1 MASKSDFDIIAF
13 ASAREWQRWLA
24 AHHAKSEGVWLR
36 FFKKNSGTAS
46 VSHAAALSA
55 ALCYGW
61 IDGQLRKHD
70 EASWLHKFTPRRPKS
85 VWSKRN
91 RELAE
96 QLTRARKMRRNGMK
110 EMAAAKEDGRWDRA
124 YDSPSKMAVPA
135 DFLGQLSKDS
145 KARAFFKT
153 LNKANTY
160 AIAWR
165 LQTAKKPET
174 REKRMKAILRMLSKG
189 QAFHD

>member
-1 MASKSDFDIIAF
+1 MASKSDVDIIAF

-24 AHHAKSEGVWLR
+24 AHHAKSGGVWLR

-46 VSHAAALSA
+46 VSHAEALAA

-70 EASWLHKFTPRRPKS
+70 EVSWLHKFTPRRPKS

-96 QLTRARKMRRNGMK
+96 QLTMARKMRRNGMQ
-110 EMAAAKEDGRWDRA
+110 EMAAAKQDGRWDRA

-135 DFLGQLSKDS
+135 DFLRQLSKDS

-153 LNKANTY
+153 LDKANTY
-160 AIAWR
+160 SITWR

-174 REKRMKAILRMLSKG
+174 REKRMRAILKMLSKG

>member
-24 AHHAKSEGVWLR
+24 AHHAKSGGVWLR

-46 VSHAAALSA
+46 VSHAEALAA

-70 EASWLHKFTPRRPKS
+70 EVSWLHKFTPRRPRG

-96 QLTRARKMRRNGMK
+96 QLTKTRKMRRAGMR
-110 EMAAAKEDGRWDRA
+110 EMAAAQEDGRWDRA

-135 DFLGQLSKDS
+135 DFLRQLSKDS
-145 KARAFFKT
+145 KARAFFRT

-160 AIAWR
+160 SITWR

-174 REKRMKAILRMLSKG
+174 REKRMKTIIIMLSKG

>member
-24 AHHAKSEGVWLR
+24 AHHAKSGGVWLR
-36 FFKKNSGTAS
+36 FFKKNSRTAS
-46 VSHAAALSA
+46 VSHAEALSA

-96 QLTRARKMRRNGMK
+96 QLTKARKMRRNGMK
-110 EMAAAKEDGRWDRA
+110 EMAAAKQDGRWDRA

-135 DFLGQLSKDS
+135 DFLRQLSKDS

-160 AIAWR
+160 SITWR

-174 REKRMKAILRMLSKG
+174 REKRMKTIIIMLSKG

>member
-24 AHHAKSEGVWLR
+24 AHHAKSGGVWLR

-46 VSHAAALSA
+46 VSHAEALSA

-70 EASWLHKFTPRRPKS
+70 EASWLHKFTPRRSKS

-135 DFLGQLSKDS
+135 DFLRQLSKDS
-145 KARAFFKT
+145 EARAFFRT

-160 AIAWR
+160 SITWR

-189 QAFHD
+189 RAFHD